1 MKVFILKTCLGKISQ
16 TMSVMN
22 YEPEEKGLSK
32 LLRRMYKIKNLIVN
46 LRR

>member
-32 LLRRMYKIKNLIVN
+32 LLRMHKIKNLIVT
-46 LRR
+46 LQR